1 MKYIIILAAFLTGTH
16 AQAQVLDRIER
27 KVKNRVD
34 RKIDKTIDKGLDKAE
49 KGIDDATKTKPKSQ
63 GGGSAANGNG
73 GSGTGP
79 SASPSTGAAAYT
91 KFDFIPGD
99 KVLFTDDFSTDNT
112 GDFPARWI
120 TNGAGEVVSGTGA
133 KYFQLKGGA
142 VYVPVISKALP
153 QDYTVEF
160 DLKTNN
166 LTRKVSST
174 AALRIWLDDNNK
186 FKPGRSRA
194 KSEIFFCQYN
204 PVGLKVQS
212 LENGSET
219 LSNTIKED
227 YRNLI
232 TEGCRVSVAV
242 NKNRYRLWLNEKKM
256 LDLPTFVPS
265 GARYL
270 KIELIG
276 FDEDHRIM
284 QTYISDVKVAAGG
297 SDLRKKLIT
306 EGKFSTT
313 GILFDVNSDRIKPQS
328 LGLIREIAQALQESP
343 AVKVRITGHTDS
355 DGNAAANL
363 ELSKRRAQAV
373 KEALVKTYNIGE
385 NRLSTDGKGAA
396 QPVADN
402 QTPEGKSQN
411 RRVDF
416 DKTST

>member
-1 MKYIIILAAFLTGTH
+1 MKYCILLAALLFTIQ
-16 AQAQVLDRIER
+16 AQAQVLDRIE
-27 KVKNRVD
+27 KKLKNRVD

-49 KGIDDATKTKPKSQ
+49 KGIDDATAPKPKT
-63 GGGSAANGNG
+63 GGSTSENT
-73 GSGTGP
+73 GSGP
-79 SASPSTGAAAYT
+79 APSTPAGTVAYT

-99 KVLFTDDFSTDNT
+99 KVLFVDDFSKDNT
-112 GDFPARWI
+112 GDFPAKWT
-120 TNGAGEVVSGTGA
+120 TNGSGEVVSGTDA

-142 VYVPVISKALP
+142 VYVPVMAQGLP
-153 QDYTVEF
+153 QDYTIEF
-160 DLKTNN
+160 DLKTSN

-174 AALRIWLDDNNK
+174 AALRIWLDDNDK
-186 FKPGRSRA
+186 FKPGRNRA

-212 LENGSET
+212 IANGSENI
-219 LSNTIKED
+219 SNTIKED
-227 YRNLI
+227 YRSLMAA
-232 TEGCRVSVAV
+232 GCRVSIAV
-242 NKNRYRLWLNEKKM
+242 NKNRYRLWLNEKKFADM
-256 LDLPTFVPS
+256 PTFVPN

-328 LGLIREIAQALQESP
+328 LGLIREIALALQENP
-343 AVKVRITGHTDS
+343 GVKVRITGHTDS
-355 DGNAAANL
+355 DGSAAANI

-373 KEALVKTYNIGE
+373 KTTLVKTYQIADD
-385 NRLSTDGKGAA
+385 RLSTDGKGASK
-396 QPVADN
+396 PVADN

-416 DKTST
+416 DKM